1 MMISREQ
8 LSKDQKNA
16 LLRLELVMLELEH
29 TETPTDLVY
38 EIISKHPS
46 VRNIIDAIL
55 KDLLEARAIA
65 RVYYRSYQELEKA
78 IDATYKKTMVNKVV
92 SND

>member
-1 MMISREQ
+1 MAQREEMT
-8 LSKDQKNA
+8 LNKDQNNA
-16 LLRLELVMLELEH
+16 LARLELVMLELEQ
-29 TETPTDLVY
+29 TETPKVFVY

-65 RVYYRSYQELEKA
+65 RRYYRK
-78 IDATYKKTMVNKVV
+78 YKDLHDVEA
-92 SND
+92 SN